1 MIIGGF
7 QDPTFRRQS
16 LKTRARQQVNKG
28 GQERES
34 QGLINL
40 VNFDQKVD
48 SNNTGSFDEDKE
60 HGEAFEMIRK
70 RSKTYVAKN
79 YI

>member
-7 QDPTFRRQS
+7 QDPKFRRQS
-16 LKTRARQQVNKG
+16 LKTRSRLQVKKG

-48 SNNTGSFDEDKE
+48 TNNSGSFDEDEE
-60 HGEAFEMIRK
+60 HDKAFKMIRK
-70 RSKTYVAKN
+70 RSKTYVPKN